1 MSPTIR
7 RATPADADALCAIG
21 RDTFV
26 ETFGHLYP
34 AQDLTDY
41 LAHAYGPT
49 RIAADLADPDKA
61 MWVVEAADGAV
72 VGYALAGP
80 CDLPHEE
87 VTPGCGELKRI
98 YILKAHQGG
107 GVGSRLMKTV
117 FDWLEQPGR
126 RIWIGVWSENFG
138 AQRFY
143 ERAGFAKVG
152 EYIFPVGQTRD
163 LEFILSRG

>member
-1 MSPTIR
+1 MNPTIR

-34 AQDLTDY
+34 PQDLADY
-41 LAHAYGPT
+41 LSYAYGPT
-49 RIAADLADPDKA
+49 RIGADLADPAKA
-61 MWVVEAADGAV
+61 MWVVESADGVA

-80 CDLPHEE
+80 CDLPHDE
-87 VTPGCGELKRI
+87 VTSGCGELKRI

-107 GVGSRLMKTV
+107 GVGSRLMQTV

-126 RIWIGVWSENFG
+126 RLWIGVWSQNFG

-152 EYIFPVGQTRD
+152 EYIFPVGQTKD

>member
-7 RATPADADALCAIG
+7 RATLADADALCAIG

-34 AQDLTDY
+34 AQDLADY
-41 LAHAYGPT
+41 LAYAYGPA
-49 RIAADLADPDKA
+49 RITADLADPNKA
-61 MWVVEAADGAV
+61 MWVVEADGKT

-80 CDLPHEE
+80 SDLPHAE
-87 VTPGCGELKRI
+87 VTADCGELKRI

-107 GVGSRLMKTV
+107 GVGSRLMDEV
-117 FDWLEQPGR
+117 FAWLEQPGR
-126 RIWIGVWSENFG
+126 RLWIGVWSQNFG

-143 ERAGFAKVG
+143 ERRGFSKVG
-152 EYIFPVGQTRD
+152 EYIFPVGQTQD